1 LWVEDPQ
8 GIRKLEGFDS
18 MVISLGSIPNNELVE
33 SLKGKVPEVYVVG
46 DASKPR
52 EVMEAVLEG
61 EEVALKI

>member
-1 LWVEDPQ
+1 VEDSQ
-8 GIRKLEGFDS
+8 GTKKLEGFDNI
-18 MVISLGSIPNNELVE
+18 VISLGSIPNDELVE
-33 SLKGKVPEVYVVG
+33 SLKGKVSEVYVVG